1 MILDQFQNFY
11 NQKMMSFNKSK
22 GKNEDD
28 EIDTEVNNIIE
39 SGGNS

>member
-1 MILDQFQNFY
+1 MINFT
-11 NQKMMSFNKSK
+11 KTK
-22 GKNEDD
+22 GKSEDE

>member
-1 MILDQFQNFY
+1 
-11 NQKMMSFNKSK
+11 MSNNSK
-22 GKNEDD
+22 FKGRYEDD